1 MADGGLDLDA
11 RVRHAAALL
20 DDPILKEAFDLL
32 EAEAVNAWA
41 SSAAAQQQEREWAF
55 LMLKAV
61 RRVRGNLEAVIAEG
75 KIAAQPL
82 MRAVR

>member
-1 MADGGLDLDA
+1 LANLDLDA
-11 RVRHAAALL
+11 RVRHAANLL
-20 DDPILKEAFDLL
+20 KDPILFEAFETV
-32 EAEAVNAWA
+32 EAEAINAWA
-41 SSAAAQQQEREWAF
+41 STGAAQQQEREWAF

-61 RRVRGNLEAVIAEG
+61 RRVRGNLEGVIAEG